1 MFRYI
6 SPIGIAILLAP
17 AAVIVAPAQPQSPKC
32 GLSWDDWC
40 RAPAGDICGRHK
52 DTASCKTDPAC
63 YGMPY
68 RGEAFAAC
76 IFDARGFAFNCPAV
90 GCTSTPPGHNGR
102 NSPIRP
108 R

>member
-32 GLSWDDWC
+32 GLSWGDWC